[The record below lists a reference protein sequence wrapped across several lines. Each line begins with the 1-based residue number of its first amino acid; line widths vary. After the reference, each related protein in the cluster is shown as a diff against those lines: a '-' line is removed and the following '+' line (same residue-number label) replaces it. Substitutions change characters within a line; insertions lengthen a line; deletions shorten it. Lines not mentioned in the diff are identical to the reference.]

1 MNMLVVD
8 DNAHRITFF
17 QNALKGHKV
26 TVCRH
31 ARAAIKALR
40 KSSFDV
46 VFLDH
51 DLEGR
56 AADPD
61 EENCGSEIAR
71 FIAEHQ
77 VACGRIILHTE
88 NSAGRDSMESILDN
102 AESIPYGRLKKMG
115 MQAVLKAAIAPDEE
129 TSE

>member
-1 MNMLVVD
+1 MNILLVD
-8 DNAHRITFF
+8 DNPHRITFF
-17 QNALKGHKV
+17 QNGLKPHKV

-31 ARAAIKALR
+31 ARTAMKALR
-40 KSSFDV
+40 QSSFDI

-61 EENCGSEIAR
+61 EENSGSEIAR
-71 FIAEHQ
+71 YIAEHQ
-77 VACGRIILHTE
+77 IACGRIILHSE
-88 NSAGRDSMESILDN
+88 NRAGRESMEAILAE

-115 MQAVLKAAIAPDEE
+115 LQAVLKVSGAVDE
-129 TSE
+129 TNN